1 MPSTYFSLW
10 KVILSNHERKV
21 RKTVKNKSLP
31 SITGVG
37 KLQPKDQI
45 QPIASFG
52 TAHELRMV
60 FTFLNG
66 GKKNQEQD

>member
-1 MPSTYFSLW
+1 M
-10 KVILSNHERKV
+10 

-60 FTFLNG
+60 FTFLG
-66 GKKNQEQD
+66 GYKIKKRSHDAWTVNEVQISMSTDQVC